1 MARKVKGSFLAPERS
16 CRIKQSGMSMLEVV
30 VSMLIIGLG
39 LAMSISMIQT
49 SNRFGNNAEF
59 SHSALEQ
66 AQAIIDKIRANQVAA
81 ATYEYMGGAALSA
94 NYDTMYASVANETT
108 YISGINALTRQCTAG
123 ISTADC
129 QVPGDTAKADMQA
142 WSGNIRSL
150 LPGGRGLISMNGR
163 NLEVIVMWSNTAETD
178 TNLNPVAQ
186 GIRVNFT
193 L

>member
-1 MARKVKGSFLAPERS
+1 MASKVKGSFLAPERS
-16 CRIKQSGMSMLEVV
+16 CQIKQRGMSMLEVV

-39 LAMSISMIQT
+39 LAMGISMIQT

-59 SHSALEQ
+59 THSALEQ

-81 ATYEYMGGAALSA
+81 ESYEYMGGAALSA
-94 NYDTMYASVANETT
+94 NYDTMYAAVANEAT
-108 YISGINALTRQCTAG
+108 YISGINGLTRQCTTG
-123 ISTADC
+123 ISTTDC

-142 WSGNIRSL
+142 WSRNIRAL